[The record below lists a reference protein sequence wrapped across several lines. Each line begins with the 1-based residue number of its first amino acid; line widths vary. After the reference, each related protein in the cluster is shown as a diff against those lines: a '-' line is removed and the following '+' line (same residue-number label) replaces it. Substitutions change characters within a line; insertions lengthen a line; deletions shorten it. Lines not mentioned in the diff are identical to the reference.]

1 MKKSIMASL
10 LLAATLFSSDMAAQE
25 KYVYN
30 EFYFQRSSSCR
41 WGRKTSFF
49 SATARLTVANGTNCS
64 G

>member
-30 EFYFQRSSSCR
+30 EFYFQRSSL
-41 WGRKTSFF
+41 F
-49 SATARLTVANGTNCS
+49 SELPVGKKDIVFLGDSQTNG
-64 G
+64 

>member
-30 EFYFQRSSSCR
+30 EFYFQRSSL
-41 WGRKTSFF
+41 F
-49 SATARLTVANGTNCS
+49 S
-64 G
+64 

>member
-30 EFYFQRSSSCR
+30 EFYFQRSSL
-41 WGRKTSFF
+41 F
-49 SATARLTVANGTNCS
+49 SELPTARPTVANGTNCS